1 MKKLYLNNQLKAL
14 KFNATVNEVLATICP
29 GSDDKCTKLEL
40 TYKRK
45 AMPQVTMQSTPGGT
59 KPVPTIFNPYC
70 QPESGRGIM
79 PTPFP
84 G

>member
-14 KFNATVNEVLATICP
+14 KFNATVNEILAIICP
-29 GSDDKCTKLEL
+29 GSDDKINKLEL

-45 AMPQVTMQSTPGGT
+45 AMPQIQMQQTPNGQ
-59 KPVPTIFNPYC
+59 KAVPTIFNPYC
-70 QPESGRGIM
+70 QPESGRGIT